1 MWPNEFDLRPTVALV
16 VCGAVILVA
25 SALSLGAGKIGFV
38 CLPSPLLPP
47 PPPFKLNLY

>member
-38 CLPSPLLPP
+38 SFLLLSSPPSLLP
-47 PPPFKLNLY
+47 FSN